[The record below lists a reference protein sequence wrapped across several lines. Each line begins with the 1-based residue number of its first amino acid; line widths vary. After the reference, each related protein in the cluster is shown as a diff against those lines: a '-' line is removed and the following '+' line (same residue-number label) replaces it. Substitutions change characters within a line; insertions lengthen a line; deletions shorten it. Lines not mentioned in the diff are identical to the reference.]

1 VIVVD
6 GLYFVEYYST
16 KLKSPNLFNA
26 IYKQYPSKEP
36 FMSNRSILYSIA
48 HAAPKPWAAAAS
60 LCTLLLLACGGGGGA
75 GTDSGNEQTPSSPNL
90 VASTSGELLTYTK
103 EKIKQSAAQP
113 SVNETTGGPVPI
125 ASPAPAPSAVGSSS
139 NPVFAGTQLQEKGV
153 DEDDL
158 VKTDGSMLYA
168 LKQAANTVV
177 NGSFSVTPG
186 QLQAQRRLSDGQLQ
200 AAGSLQLDTQIQH
213 SGIYLAS
220 AAQRIAL
227 LGQRQSVSRIP
238 GPLETTMLP
247 IAPYP
252 YYRTQI
258 SLETV
263 ALNTTNTLIMD
274 KRVRIDGAL
283 VGSRMIGNQLYVVST
298 WTPNLNKY
306 IQALRSNPQDANAQ
320 LAGLS
325 TAEILPTIQI
335 DDQPPEPLLADTDC
349 YLQAAN
355 AVAFVQVTTVTA
367 FDLSSPKLQRSSR
380 CFMGG
385 SEGLYMSP
393 SNVYLASSRYYSYAI
408 GGAAPSIFRTDS
420 TTDIHKF
427 ALQGPQISYKGSGEV
442 PGHLGWDK
450 DKLSYRMSEYQ
461 GDLRVLS
468 FTGQTG
474 WWLAPAPQ
482 VTTGPSV
489 APTPITTAPASPATL
504 TVLREGANFK
514 LQTVGSLP
522 NSKNPAPL
530 GHPGEQIYGVQYVGP
545 RAYLVTFRRIDP
557 LYVLD
562 ISNPAEPKTLG
573 ELAMPGFSDYLYP
586 MGDKL
591 LLGVGKDASDTGRVG
606 GVKVALMNVADPSKP
621 SVLNSIVIGK
631 GGSASGLDG
640 GAHGI
645 NILEQAGVFRIALP
659 VRVHE
664 TPSNFTGFYQ
674 PSSQGLYRFE
684 VDTAAS
690 TLVSKPTVPSVTFP
704 ANDPYTL
711 AYSTYFVGRE
721 RSVQI
726 NSNVYYFTGGNFLT
740 ASW

>member
-1 VIVVD
+1 M
-6 GLYFVEYYST
+6 
-16 KLKSPNLFNA
+16 PH
-26 IYKQYPSKEP
+26 
-36 FMSNRSILYSIA
+36 RSDFYSI
-48 HAAPKPWAAAAS
+48 PPLVPRPWTVVAG
-60 LCTLLLLACGGGGGA
+60 LCALLLLACGGGGGG
-75 GTDSGNEQTPSSPNL
+75 GTGSSNEQTPSSPNL
-90 VASTSGELLTYTK
+90 TASTSGELLAYTK
-103 EKIKQSAAQP
+103 EKIKQSAAQIIE
-113 SVNETTGGPVPI
+113 SQNGPI
-125 ASPAPAPSAVGSSS
+125 EAPAPSAVGSSS

-158 VKTDGSMLYA
+158 VKTDGNMLYG
-168 LKQAANTVV
+168 LRQPVNIVI
-177 NGSFSVTPG
+177 NGSAIVAAG

-200 AAGSLQLDTQIQH
+200 AAGSLQLDTKIQH
-213 SGIYLAS
+213 SGMYLAS

-227 LGQRQSVSRIP
+227 LGKRQSVSQIP
-238 GPLETTMLP
+238 QPVIEYV
-247 IAPYP
+247 ADYNRK
-252 YYRTQI
+252 YQI

-263 ALNTTNTLIMD
+263 ALNTTNTLTID
-274 KRVRIDGAL
+274 KRVRIDGTL

-298 WTPNLNKY
+298 WTPNLGKY

-320 LAGLS
+320 LAGLT
-325 TAEILPTIQI
+325 TAEILPTVQI

-355 AVAFVQVTTVTA
+355 AAAFVQVTTVTA

-393 SNVYLASSRYYSYAI
+393 SNVYVASSRHYSYALDV
-408 GGAAPSIFRTDS
+408 AQTMFSRNS

-427 ALQGPQISYKGSGEV
+427 ALQGQQINYKGSGEV

-461 GDLRVLS
+461 GDLRVIS

-474 WWLAPAPQ
+474 WWSAPAPQ

-504 TVLREGANFK
+504 TVLREAGNFK
-514 LQTVGSLP
+514 LQTIGSLP
-522 NSKNPAPL
+522 NSKQPAPL
-530 GHPGEQIYGVQYVGP
+530 GHAGEQIYGVQYVGP

-591 LLGVGKDASDTGRVG
+591 LLGVGKDASDTGSVG

-621 SVLNSIVIGK
+621 SLVNSIVIGK
-631 GGSASGLDG
+631 GGSASALDG

-711 AYSTYFVGRE
+711 AYSTYFVGQE